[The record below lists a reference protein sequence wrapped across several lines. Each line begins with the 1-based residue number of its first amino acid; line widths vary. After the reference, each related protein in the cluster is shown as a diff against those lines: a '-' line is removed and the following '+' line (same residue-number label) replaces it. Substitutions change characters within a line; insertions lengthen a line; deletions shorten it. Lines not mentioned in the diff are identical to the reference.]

1 MPTALSTA
9 PEKPRS
15 VNVTVKLEDSERRSL
30 KSLAAAKQRT
40 PHFLMKEAIHR
51 YIEDEEAEQAAIEAA
66 VTSLAHYK
74 KTGLHTTLDE
84 VKVWAKAVR
93 KNRSAKLPA
102 CHT

>member
-1 MPTALSTA
+1 MPTAL
-9 PEKPRS
+9 ENPRS
-15 VNVTVKLEDSERRSL
+15 VNVTVKLQDGERQSL
-30 KSLAAAKQRT
+30 KALAVAKHRT
-40 PHFLMKEAIHR
+40 PHFLMKEAIQR

-66 VTSLAHYK
+66 AASLANYK

-93 KNRSAKLPA
+93 KDRSAKMPA

>member
-9 PEKPRS
+9 PEKLRS
-15 VNVTVKLEDSERRSL
+15 VNVTVKLEDSERQSL